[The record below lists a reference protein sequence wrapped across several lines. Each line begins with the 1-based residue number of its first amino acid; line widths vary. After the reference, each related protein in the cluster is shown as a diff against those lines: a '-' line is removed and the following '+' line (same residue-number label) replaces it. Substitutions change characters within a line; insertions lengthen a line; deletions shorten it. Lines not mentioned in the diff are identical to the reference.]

1 MGYCEDNKVD
11 PENRGISALE
21 SVALLIDYGFE
32 GLGLRRISCG
42 QHVELKG
49 WQNRLELLGFKLGEY
64 MKENIFMIMLLMR
77 KLYPVSMRILVE
89 LKNQK
94 K

>member
-1 MGYCEDNKVD
+1 MDIKSADWAIVKDNKVD

-49 WQNRLELLGFKLGEY
+49 WQNRLELLGFKLEGIQ
-64 MKENIFMIMLLMR
+64 KENMFMIM
-77 KLYPVSMRILVE
+77 K
-89 LKNQK
+89 
-94 K
+94 